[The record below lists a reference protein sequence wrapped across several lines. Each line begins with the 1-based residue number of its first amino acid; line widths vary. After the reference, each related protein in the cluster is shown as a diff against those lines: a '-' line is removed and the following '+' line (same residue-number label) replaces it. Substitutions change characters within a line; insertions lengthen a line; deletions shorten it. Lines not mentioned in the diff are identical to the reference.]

1 MAGVYDLAFMD
12 GLSEREH
19 KQLINAIAIKEGNAR
34 YISNKYNRS
43 VDWLKE
49 FVKQHKEELEEAR
62 EALSIEDTELTPS
75 QLGELWISNKNER
88 LRRYQAIA
96 DELYKE
102 AMDDPTDATVLREF
116 RSYLAAVANE
126 LGQFL
131 HRGSG
136 EGNLDDT
143 LGVEIEGVDM
153 SKLWKESDK

>member
-1 MAGVYDLAFMD
+1 MAGVYDPAFMD
-12 GLSEREH
+12 ELSEREH
-19 KQLINAIAIKEGNAR
+19 KQLINAIARKEGNAR

-43 VDWLKE
+43 VDWLRE
-49 FVKQHKEELEEAR
+49 FVRQHKEELEEAR
-62 EALSIEDTELTPS
+62 EALSIEDTEPTPS
-75 QLGELWISNKNER
+75 QLGELWISNKTER

-131 HRGSG
+131 NRGAG
-136 EGNLDDT
+136 EGNPDDT
-143 LGVEIEGVDM
+143 LSVEVEGVNTERL
-153 SKLWKESDK
+153 K